1 MIKTRNMIFAAI
13 LLILIGAGFL
23 FYHANQA
30 KQSDTFIPLSE
41 YNERFSKEGHGKLA
55 RIIIPKARKDFHH
68 ANQRI

>member
-1 MIKTRNMIFAAI
+1 MVKTRIMIFAAI

-41 YNERFSKEGHGKLA
+41 YNERFSKEGHG
-55 RIIIPKARKDFHH
+55 
-68 ANQRI
+68 N